1 MGKQVVLTVKNE
13 LHEHGPQ
20 QLAVVK
26 GPLRLKPG
34 KWAVTTLRLCLGD
47 PVLRGRSDEIGVAL
61 SLGEAA
67 VVSAKATITDSARDE
82 EALNQ
87 KEKLQSLKAEMAL
100 ASGEKK
106 PLGCGVVQNCGEAPE
121 ILETIRAKVVSKL
134 PEPGVEA
141 IVAAATG
148 PIGGLAAALA
158 MTVIAPMSK
167 KILESLFGKHDLL
180 AAKTEVVG
188 ADDGPDTVIVA
199 FAHLTDYSQS
209 NAGEKVTYQTHFGYG
224 PEGHFLCEK
233 VRNSHTPP
241 SGPYKGWK
249 PTDHTYA
256 LFELKRVGDA

>member
-13 LHEHGPQ
+13 LHDHGPQ
-20 QLAVVK
+20 QLAVAK

-34 KWAVTTLRLCLGD
+34 KWAVTSLRLCLGD
-47 PVLRGRSDEIGVAL
+47 PVLRGSSDAVAVAL
-61 SLGEAA
+61 SLGSEAVA
-67 VVSAKATITDSARDE
+67 GAEANIVDAKKDE
-82 EALNQ
+82 
-87 KEKLQSLKAEMAL
+87 EKLQSLKAEMTVTA
-100 ASGEKK
+100 GENK
-106 PLGCGVVQNCGEAPE
+106 PLGCGVVQDCGDGPE
-121 ILETIRAKVVSKL
+121 ILETIRSKIVAEL
-134 PEPGVEA
+134 GDYGVEA

-148 PIGGLAAALA
+148 PIGGLANALA

-180 AAKTEVVG
+180 PAKTEVVG

-233 VRNSHTPP
+233 VRNSHTEHT
-241 SGPYKGWK
+241 GLYEGWK